1 MCRQSGHLF
10 GVAHSSGVKS
20 FICLQLR
27 HVEHP
32 VQPRFAAQG
41 RVLPR
46 RQLSG
51 HKAPHVRPDHPGRRA
66 AQLALASYLGV
77 LNNEAAL
84 LGHLDAAIGG
94 GRSCLAVPVAGGGAG
109 AVCLLPCLRWNYCHD
124 DQSCCTS
131 PARLPLSLTSRGALE
146 RAGTAVLHQAR
157 LRRGTR

>member
-1 MCRQSGHLF
+1 MCGLTT
-10 GVAHSSGVKS
+10 
-20 FICLQLR
+20 L
-27 HVEHP
+27 
-32 VQPRFAAQG
+32 
-41 RVLPR
+41 
-46 RQLSG
+46 
-51 HKAPHVRPDHPGRRA
+51 GRRA

-94 GRSCLAVPVAGGGAG
+94 GRSCLAVPLARGGAG

-131 PARLPLSLTSRGALE
+131 PARLPLGLTSRGALE

-157 LRRGTR
+157 ARGSGPADVRNLHGAWTYG